1 MIAIEITAAIDAAG
15 TTTTLYVA
23 DDRLVTT
30 GADTPAHTAFDPLLL
45 DPGSLGRNA
54 FSDGRTGGATRLE
67 TGEIILANIDGVLD
81 GWLDYGF
88 DGRAVVIRS
97 GFAGTAY
104 PTGWTEVLTGTIEA
118 AEATADQLIL
128 RLRDKQYLLDVPVCA
143 ATYGGTNILPAG
155 LDGTPDDLKGQR
167 RPKVYG
173 QVFNVSP
180 PCCNTSRL
188 IYETGVCNSVDAVY
202 DRGLA
207 LTVGAAYTDQTDME
221 TNAPAAGEFRA
232 WPPGGYFR
240 LGSSPAG
247 QITAD
252 VTQGATAANRTTA
265 QIITQLALAAG
276 LTSGEING
284 TDVTDLDTANAAVVG
299 IWLQDDT
306 PALSAMDQIAAS
318 IGAWYG
324 FDKSGTLRMGRLT
337 APGGTPTLTIND
349 YEVLAME
356 RQPARD
362 NSIPAWKYTIGH
374 SKNHT
379 PQPSDLAG
387 AVTAARRAWLAQ
399 EYRTASTEA
408 ATVKTKHLLADEL
421 TADGL
426 LTSSTDAATESSRRL
441 DLYKVRRDMLD
452 ITVPLETATASLLDT
467 VRVIYPRFGCASGKD
482 FRLVGIRYE
491 LSANRAVLTLWG

>member
-15 TTTTLYVA
+15 TTTLLCVS
-23 DDRLVTT
+23 DDRFVTT

-67 TGEIILANIDGVLD
+67 TGEIVLANIDGALD

-88 DGRAVVIRS
+88 DGRPCVIRS
-97 GFAGTAY
+97 GSAESAY
-104 PTGWTEVLTGTIEA
+104 PSGWTEVLTGTIEA
-118 AEATADQLIL
+118 VEASTDKLIL

-143 ATYGGTNILPAG
+143 ATYGGTNILPSG
-155 LDGTPDDLKGQR
+155 LDGTADDLKGQR

-173 QVFNVSP
+173 KVFNISP

-202 DRGLA
+202 DRGAA
-207 LTVGAAYTDQTDME
+207 LTVGAVYTSQVDME
-221 TNAPAAGEFRA
+221 TTAPAAGEFRA
-232 WPPGGYFR
+232 WPAGGYFR
-240 LGSSPAG
+240 LGSSATG

-252 VTQGATAANRTTA
+252 VTAGAAAANRATA
-265 QIITQLALAAG
+265 QLLKQIALDVG
-276 LTSGEING
+276 IPSGSISSA
-284 TDVTDLDTANAAVVG
+284 DVTALDTANAAVVG
-299 IWLQDDT
+299 IWLQDET

-324 FDKSGTLRMGRLT
+324 FDKSGTLRLGRLA
-337 APGGTPTLTIND
+337 APSGTPTLTIND

-362 NSIPAWKYTIGH
+362 NSIPAWKYTLSH
-374 SKNHT
+374 TRNYT
-379 PQPSDLAG
+379 PQPSDVAG

-399 EYRTASTEA
+399 EYRTEKAES

-426 LTSSTDAATESSRRL
+426 LTSAPDAATESTRRL

-452 ITVPLETATASLLDT
+452 VTVPLEAATASLLDT